1 MDSPFDFLERV
12 VVDLIVHTGY
22 EGNRKDAG
30 ETLGRSGNAGIEG
43 IIKEDSLGLDI
54 IYLQTIHGG
63 REL

>member
-1 MDSPFDFLERV
+1 MKV
-12 VVDLIVHTGY
+12 AV
-22 EGNRKDAG
+22 KDAG
-30 ETLGRSGNAGIEG
+30 ETLGRSRNAGIEG